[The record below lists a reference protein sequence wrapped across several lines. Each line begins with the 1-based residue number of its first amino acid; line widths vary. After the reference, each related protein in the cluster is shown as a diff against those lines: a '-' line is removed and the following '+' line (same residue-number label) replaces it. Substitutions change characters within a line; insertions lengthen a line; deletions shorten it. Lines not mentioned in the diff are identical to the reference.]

1 MAVITSRIPVFYRRF
16 LYTITAASWLTGLMF
31 FVLSRWFMVEGEF
44 GPEKHPWQFPTLM
57 IHGASAF
64 LMMISYG
71 ALLISHVPAGWRL
84 NRLRYL
90 GIALISLVALQIITA
105 WLLYYLGNETVRE
118 IVVWCHLAAGF
129 ALPFVLGA
137 HILTGIRQRAR
148 RKKAVTVRDPSP
160 V

>member
-1 MAVITSRIPVFYRRF
+1 
-16 LYTITAASWLTGLMF
+16 
-31 FVLSRWFMVEGEF
+31 
-44 GPEKHPWQFPTLM
+44 
-57 IHGASAF
+57 
-64 LMMISYG
+64 MMISYG

-118 IVVWCHLAAGF
+118 IVVWRHLAAGF

-137 HILTGIRQRAR
+137 HILTGIRHRAR
-148 RKKAVTVRDPSP
+148 RKKALTARGLTG
-160 V
+160 

>member
-1 MAVITSRIPVFYRRF
+1 MFYRRF
-16 LYTITAASWLTGLMF
+16 LYTITALSWLTGVLF

-57 IHGASAF
+57 AHGGSAF

-71 ALLISHVPAGWRL
+71 ALLISHVPSSWKL

-90 GIALISLVALQIITA
+90 GIALISVVGLQIITA
-105 WLLYYLGNETVRE
+105 YLLYYLGNEAIRE

-129 ALPFVLGA
+129 SLPFVLGA
-137 HILTGIRQRAR
+137 HVLIGIRHRAR
-148 RKKAVTVRDPSP
+148 HKKAVMARRLAG
-160 V
+160 